1 MSRLKIG
8 IIADYNPKNRYH
20 LATDGAISHA
30 ANALALSVQTEWLAT
45 DQLDRPDAE
54 DRMGSCN
61 ALYCGSSSPYRSME
75 GALHGIRFAREQGY
89 PFIGT

>member
-1 MSRLKIG
+1 VNPLTFG

-20 LATDGAISHA
+20 VATDVALEHA
-30 ANALALSVQTEWLAT
+30 ARSLSLKIETRWLDTE
-45 DQLDRPDAE
+45 QLDLPDAE
-54 DRMGSCN
+54 QKLAACD
-61 ALYCGSSSPYRSME
+61 ALFCGSSSPYRSME